1 MDLYQRLPSEHR
13 MIRRIPLL
21 MLLLLAPLA
30 LRAQG
35 TPEARTLQ
43 SFGRDMATWSLKD
56 VPFQR
61 WHYSTNIVMNGSVMF
76 AREFEACRS
85 INDSRQCNFDRPGSG
100 CKAFDLGATA
110 TTQKIRM
117 ECKDMQG
124 EMTATWNEDG
134 RSWKADFLPLG
145 AQIPPGATMVIEAR
159 YLRPCEAGDVVG
171 GQRPSR

>member
-1 MDLYQRLPSEHR
+1 MTSRFIFL
-13 MIRRIPLL
+13 
-21 MLLLLAPLA
+21 LLLLAPVA
-30 LRAQG
+30 VRAQG

-56 VPFQR
+56 VPYQLWR
-61 WHYSTNIVMNGSVMF
+61 YSMNVTMNGSVMF

-85 INDSRQCNFDRPGSG
+85 INDSRQCSFDRPGSG
-100 CKAFDLGATA
+100 CQAFDLGSTA

-134 RSWKADFLPLG
+134 RSWKADFLARG
-145 AQIPPGATMVIEAR
+145 AQIPPGATLVIDAR
-159 YLRPCEAGDVVG
+159 YLRPCEAGDAVAA
-171 GQRPSR
+171 QRLPR